1 MEGGDKMKRLI
12 SCLIAIM
19 MILSISAISFA
30 ESETVVSFD
39 QITGKLTVSDENI
52 KNVSEGDIVT
62 MIILK
67 PDYTFDDLESGEIT
81 LAESA
86 YAVKQT
92 KITKTNNKL
101 TYSFGSWSLPSST
114 EIGTYSVRVGIN
126 GTYVKEGS
134 FYFITLDILKQEI
147 RDINNASAS
156 GMEAELKDKA
166 ELFGFDLSA
175 YDELNSKSFVNAKM
189 ADEDFSISENAT
201 SDDIDVVVQKI
212 KNKLKEFVAISVF
225 NEAETVEEVM
235 TVFETYSDIY
245 NVDVSDD
252 SEFGK
257 LSSSLQKRILE
268 RLCKEEI
275 KSVSQITNK
284 LALHSVLVKFESGS
298 YGDVAKIISDNNNIL
313 GFDLTEY
320 DKLSKTEKTFVHKKM
335 VEDSPVF
342 MTAEEA
348 EEKFKLA
355 VSEAKGESGNEGETD
370 RPSSNKGGGSRGGG
384 SQTIALPKET
394 KEPEK
399 EEDNKE
405 EVNKEY
411 FNDIASVSWAK
422 EAIDALYEEGII
434 SGKSE
439 GVFAPNDNVTRA
451 EFIKMLTEAIIEVD
465 ESAETSFVDVEN
477 DSWYYKYAATC
488 KKAGLVMGYE
498 DGTLKPESNIT
509 RQEMAVMVKRFL
521 NYKGITLESGSADTF
536 KDSESIASYAKD
548 AAGELF
554 ASGIMNGDENKNFM
568 PENFTTRAQAAK
580 VIFEALKLCK

>member
-1 MEGGDKMKRLI
+1 MKGGDKMKRFVSVI
-12 SCLIAIM
+12 IAALM
-19 MILSISAISFA
+19 LFSIGIVSFA
-30 ESETVVSFD
+30 EEESIVSFD
-39 QITGKLTVSDENI
+39 QITGKLTVSDSNI
-52 KNVSEGDIVT
+52 KNVAEGDIVT

-67 PDYTFDDLESGEIT
+67 PDYDFKDLESGDIT

-92 KITKTNNKL
+92 EITKAYNKL
-101 TYSFGSWSLPSST
+101 GYTFGSWSLPSST
-114 EIGTYSVRVGIN
+114 EIGTYSIRVGIN

-156 GMEAELKDKA
+156 SMEAELKDKA
-166 ELFGFDLSA
+166 ELFGFDLTA

-189 ADEDFSISENAT
+189 ADEDFAIADNAT
-201 SDDIDVVVQKI
+201 ADELDEVVQKI
-212 KNKLKEFVAISVF
+212 KNKLKEYVAVSVIDQAKTSD
-225 NEAETVEEVM
+225 EAMEAIK
-235 TVFETYSDIY
+235 TYSDIY
-245 NVDVSDD
+245 NVDISED

-257 LSSSLQKRILE
+257 LSSVYQKRILE
-268 RLCKEEI
+268 RICEEDFE
-275 KSVSQITNK
+275 SVDEIAEK
-284 LALHSVLVKFESGS
+284 LDLHAVLVKFESGS
-298 YGDVAKIISDNNNIL
+298 YGDVANIISKNNDIL

-320 DKLSKTEKTFVHKKM
+320 EKLSKTEKTYVHKKM

-348 EEKFKLA
+348 EEEFKLA

-370 RPSSNKGGGSRGGG
+370 KPSSNKGSGAKGGG

-399 EEDNKE
+399 EDNKE
-405 EVNKEY
+405 EVKEEY
-411 FNDIASVSWAK
+411 FNDISSVSWA
-422 EAIDALYEEGII
+422 EESINALYEKGII
-434 SGKSE
+434 RGKAD

-465 ESAETSFVDVEN
+465 ESAEASFVDVSS
-477 DSWYYKYAATC
+477 DAWYYKYVATC
-488 KKAGLVMGYE
+488 KAAGLVMGYE
-498 DGTLKPESNIT
+498 DGTLKPESNIS

-521 NYKGITLESGSADTF
+521 NYKGITLNLGNADSF
-536 KDSESIASYAKD
+536 SDGDLIADYAKD

-554 ASGIMNGDENKNFM
+554 ASGVMNGDENKNFM
-568 PENFTTRAQAAK
+568 PNGFTTRAQAAK